1 MYCNTNI
8 YSMSDTGVADATIQ
22 VYDFYCV
29 PYKQVLLV
37 EKKFKNVTKLLA
49 NSKIAKFVSPVLH
62 PR

>member
-29 PYKQVLLV
+29 PYKQLL
-37 EKKFKNVTKLLA
+37 
-49 NSKIAKFVSPVLH
+49 
-62 PR
+62 